1 MDHSKNINLIRI
13 YVIDNSV
20 GTFDHFSN
28 WVNIVFRNSATCKR
42 ELAYLLGSSSEPSN
56 HALGI
61 FRGIL
66 GNMGVDCIK
75 MGLGCISPM
84 DLHSVKPYFAR
95 TSFTSLVR
103 SSLLSAKPR
112 SITSRTYIS
121 FMRSS
126 IPCGIWRHP
135 VDQLVGFVLLKDHRH
150 EISSFIVQ
158 TVTPNQGDF
167 KSS

>member
-1 MDHSKNINLIRI
+1 M
-13 YVIDNSV
+13 
-20 GTFDHFSN
+20 
-28 WVNIVFRNSATCKR
+28 IV
-42 ELAYLLGSSSEPSN
+42 EP
-56 HALGI
+56 I
-61 FRGIL
+61 P
-66 GNMGVDCIK
+66 GNMGVDCSK

-167 KSS
+167 KSSLTAQKDLRSPSSWLGRGKGRRFKIPIDNFKCVF